1 MEELYRKYLKINEEI
16 KSLTVEKENLKAD
29 IKLALEVLETD
40 RFEDDAVVVSLKE
53 SVRNSYPVA
62 KLKEMLSK
70 EQVESVKTET
80 TVSTLRVD
88 LK

>member
-40 RFEDDAVVVSLKE
+40 RFEDDAVVVSLK
-53 SVRNSYPVA
+53 
-62 KLKEMLSK
+62 
-70 EQVESVKTET
+70 
-80 TVSTLRVD
+80 RV
-88 LK
+88 

>member
-1 MEELYRKYLKINEEI
+1 MKLLYEKYLKINEEI
-16 KSLTVEKENLKAD
+16 KKLTEEKECLKAD
-29 IKLALEVLETD
+29 IKLQLEVLGTD
-40 RFEDDAVVVSLKE
+40 RFEDDEVVVSLKE
-53 SVRNSYPVA
+53 SLRNSYPVA